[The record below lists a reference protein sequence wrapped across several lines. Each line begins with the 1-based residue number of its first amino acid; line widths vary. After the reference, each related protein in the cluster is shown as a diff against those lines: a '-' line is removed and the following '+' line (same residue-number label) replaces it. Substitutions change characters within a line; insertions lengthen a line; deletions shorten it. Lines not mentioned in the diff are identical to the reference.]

1 MLRKE
6 LEGREKYL
14 HRSQVK
20 NENGRRK
27 LYLERKNNGMEI
39 MEQNKV
45 DEKVM
50 HLAEEHK
57 KEKEQMHKKILGLQ
71 IERKSSSKE
80 TNRRG

>member
-1 MLRKE
+1 
-6 LEGREKYL
+6 
-14 HRSQVK
+14 
-20 NENGRRK
+20 
-27 LYLERKNNGMEI
+27 MEI

-80 TNRRG
+80 TDIGEDDQGGEK